1 MIIGHYEQEIWNP
14 GGIATYIRHLSM
26 AQQAMGHEVYF
37 LSKKSCVTRD
47 AIATPIIVPDEKLLF
62 AQARKLKLDILHLH
76 TTIYTP
82 PPADLAVIRT
92 VHIHSPYCPS
102 ESKYLGQWNQPCD
115 RAYSFPG
122 CLWGHLIDR
131 CGSVRPKN
139 LSSNFQKTQR
149 ELAILSRLP
158 VITVSKFLKE
168 QMIQAGYPE
177 DQIHALTIFAPEVL
191 NYSAPPQAGI
201 PHFVFLGRIT
211 PQKGLDWL
219 LQALQKV
226 KVPVHLDI
234 AGEGYKKSE
243 MQQLAQKLGL
253 NEQVT
258 FHGWLSAEQVCGLL
272 NSARALIFPSVW
284 HEPAGFVA
292 LEAMAH
298 ARPVIASRV
307 GGIPEMVLDQVNGL
321 LVEPNDVEALANRIE
336 HLALDWNLAKKMG
349 ETGRKQTIEHF
360 TLQIHHNRLQQL
372 YDQIVEQKIAA

>member
-1 MIIGHYEQEIWNP
+1 
-14 GGIATYIRHLSM
+14 
-26 AQQAMGHEVYF
+26 
-37 LSKKSCVTRD
+37 
-47 AIATPIIVPDEKLLF
+47 
-62 AQARKLKLDILHLH
+62 
-76 TTIYTP
+76 
-82 PPADLAVIRT
+82 
-92 VHIHSPYCPS
+92 
-102 ESKYLGQWNQPCD
+102 
-115 RAYSFPG
+115 
-122 CLWGHLIDR
+122 
-131 CGSVRPKN
+131 
-139 LSSNFQKTQR
+139 
-149 ELAILSRLP
+149 
-158 VITVSKFLKE
+158 
-168 QMIQAGYPE
+168 
-177 DQIHALTIFAPEVL
+177 
-191 NYSAPPQAGI
+191 
-201 PHFVFLGRIT
+201 
-211 PQKGLDWL
+211 
-219 LQALQKV
+219 
-226 KVPVHLDI
+226 
-234 AGEGYKKSE
+234 